1 MAGRN
6 QPATIQGN
14 RDCNP
19 STEINILLLG
29 QTGVGKST
37 FINGLANYICNDT
50 LDQAVNDQMQA
61 VIPSS
66 FAFTDNNTETDRT
79 IKIGES
85 DEHESFKEIGQ
96 SCTQHCRSFVFP
108 VGNRNLRII
117 DAPGI
122 GDTRGL
128 EQDTKNFHEILTY
141 ISQYEHLNGICIL
154 LKPNEERLTILFKF
168 CINELLRH
176 LHKSA
181 SENIIFVFTNARAT
195 FFKPGNSSSLLRG
208 LLEQHKREQNV
219 QVPFSQ
225 ANTFLLD
232 NEPFR
237 YLALR
242 RNGIQLDGE
251 QTLSYQKSWDHTV
264 KEYSRLM
271 SHIVTRPLHG
281 VRDTLSLNEAEQ
293 LIRKLTR
300 PIAETAK
307 LIEQNLQLAKQHKE
321 NVLKNPEIASQ
332 GLPQNDVKIVRLKD
346 PRTVCV
352 SEKCCRYIVINNE
365 TKIEYTS
372 KCHDVCYLK
381 GIPQETI
388 NDERMA
394 DCEAMHHETGKTF
407 LVLQCKIQMN
417 DYYL

>member
-1 MAGRN
+1 MARNSRDTRISSINRN
-6 QPATIQGN
+6 QNCPI
-14 RDCNP
+14 DK
-19 STEINILLLG
+19 EINILLLG
-29 QTGVGKST
+29 PTGVGKST

-50 LDQAVNDQMQA
+50 LEDAVNDQMQA
-61 VIPSS
+61 VIPAS
-66 FAFTDNNTETDRT
+66 FAFTDYNTDEEKT
-79 IKIGES
+79 INVGES
-85 DEHESFKEIGQ
+85 DEHESFSENGQ
-96 SCTQHCRSFVFP
+96 SCTQQCRSFVFP

-117 DAPGI
+117 DAPGV

-128 EQDTKNFHEILTY
+128 DQDTKNFHEILTY
-141 ISQYEHLNGICIL
+141 ISQYEHLNAICIL
-154 LKPNEERLTILFKF
+154 LKPDEQRLNILFRF
-168 CINELLRH
+168 CIKELLRH

-181 SENIIFVFTNARAT
+181 SENLIFIFTNARAT
-195 FFKPGNSSSLLRG
+195 FFMPGATAKLLRG
-208 LLEQHKREQNV
+208 LLEQHEKDYEI
-219 QVPFSQ
+219 QVPFVKG
-225 ANTFLLD
+225 NTFLLD

-242 RNGIQLDGE
+242 RNGIQLNDE
-251 QTLSYQKSWDHTV
+251 QTLSYRTSWDRTV

-332 GLPQNDVKIVRLKD
+332 GLPQNDAEIVKLTH

-352 SEKCCRYIVINNE
+352 GENCCRLVNNGNE
-365 TKIEYTS
+365 QKVEYTS
-372 KCHDVCYLK
+372 KCHDVCYLT
-381 GIPQETI
+381 GVAQETI
-388 NDERMA
+388 NDERMRE
-394 DCEAMHHETGKTF
+394 CEAINYKTGKTF
-407 LVLQCKIQMN
+407 KCIQSIN
-417 DYYL
+417 